1 MTQAKS
7 KTAIKPLKTANILQ
21 KKFLSLSDHEQMGVT
36 TFFNCHNAAHFI
48 YDSLSDSAKD
58 YVNYCI
64 RLSQQADKIEEKE
77 SAQVS

>member
-1 MTQAKS
+1 MTQSKS
-7 KTAIKPLKTANILQ
+7 KKALKPSKSAINLQ
-21 KKFLSLSDHEQMGVT
+21 SKFLALPEREQMGVT

-48 YDSLSDSAKD
+48 YDSLSEDAKN